1 MENISK
7 VNIYVSILNNS
18 IVTPKHIM
26 IKLLKSKE
34 KENLKNSKKLYLAC
48 REKNHGHKKKVVQH
62 FSNSKRKEL
71 SALNFI
77 SSRNVLHK

>member
-1 MENISK
+1 MDNISK
-7 VNIYVSILNNS
+7 VNIYVSILSNS
-18 IVTPKHIM
+18 TVTPKHIT

-48 REKNHGHKKKVVQH
+48 REKIHGGKKEVVQH
-62 FSNSKRKEL
+62 FSNAKRKEL

-77 SSRNVLHK
+77 SSRNVLHE